1 MLKINQQKEQQRLI
15 SYCFNIYLVKNSL
28 YSFKLLYNI
37 MLQQDP
43 THQNAD
49 TMQQQH
55 KTIYAV
61 YEELH
66 IWCKFLHNCKL
77 HISQQRSEEG
87 LTWNGISAIVLA
99 R

>member
-1 MLKINQQKEQQRLI
+1 
-15 SYCFNIYLVKNSL
+15 
-28 YSFKLLYNI
+28 

-87 LTWNGISAIVLA
+87 LT
-99 R
+99 

>member
-1 MLKINQQKEQQRLI
+1 
-15 SYCFNIYLVKNSL
+15 
-28 YSFKLLYNI
+28 

-77 HISQQRSEEG
+77 HISCSAHFMRSEEE
-87 LTWNGISAIVLA
+87 LT
-99 R
+99 

>member
-1 MLKINQQKEQQRLI
+1 
-15 SYCFNIYLVKNSL
+15 
-28 YSFKLLYNI
+28 

-77 HISQQRSEEG
+77 HISCSAHFMRSEEE